1 MWYNVN
7 MEIFNEKKSQTIKEI
22 AVCHSLDLVVL
33 FGSQA
38 KDRAMKES
46 DVDIGVFRKT
56 SEPTLNDQIVLS
68 GKFAEL
74 FKNNNIDISVIS
86 SNNPVLMYNILK
98 NGKILYT
105 TENELADTLR
115 LYAWKLL
122 AESKSFRDHS
132 FSILKNRIAS
142 FY

>member
-1 MWYNVN
+1 
-7 MEIFNEKKSQTIKEI
+7 MEIFDEKKSQIMREI
-22 AVCHSLDLVVL
+22 AINHGLDLVIL

-38 KDRAMKES
+38 KNKAIEES
-46 DVDIGVFRKT
+46 DIDIGVFRKKG
-56 SEPTLNDQIVLS
+56 ELTLNDQTILS

-74 FKNNNIDISVIS
+74 FKNNNVDISIIS
-86 SNNPVLMYNILK
+86 PNNPVLMYNILK
-98 NGKILYT
+98 NGKVLYSA
-105 TENELADTLR
+105 ENRLADKLR
-115 LYAWKLL
+115 LYSWKLL

>member
-1 MWYNVN
+1 MKAFDETNGQIV
-7 MEIFNEKKSQTIKEI
+7 KEI
-22 AVCHSLDLVVL
+22 ATSCGIDLVVL

-38 KDRAMKES
+38 KAKATEES
-46 DVDIGVFRKT
+46 DIDIGIFRK
-56 SEPTLNDQIVLS
+56 SGELNLSDQTTLS

-74 FKNNNIDISVIS
+74 FKSNKVDISIIS

-98 NGKILYT
+98 NGKVLYS
-105 TENELADTLR
+105 TENSLVAKLR
-115 LYAWKLL
+115 LYSWKLL

-142 FY
+142 L

>member
-1 MWYNVN
+1 
-7 MEIFNEKKSQTIKEI
+7 MEILDEKSQIIKEI
-22 AVCHSLDLVVL
+22 ALSHNLDLVML

-38 KDRAMKES
+38 KNRAIKES
-46 DVDIGVFRKT
+46 DIDIGVFRKT
-56 SEPTLNDQIVLS
+56 GELTLNDKIVLS
-68 GKFAEL
+68 TKFAEL
-74 FKNNNIDISVIS
+74 FKNDKIDISIIS
-86 SNNPVLMYNILK
+86 SNNPILMYNILK
-98 NGKILYT
+98 DGEVLYT
-105 TENELADTLR
+105 NENSLADTLK